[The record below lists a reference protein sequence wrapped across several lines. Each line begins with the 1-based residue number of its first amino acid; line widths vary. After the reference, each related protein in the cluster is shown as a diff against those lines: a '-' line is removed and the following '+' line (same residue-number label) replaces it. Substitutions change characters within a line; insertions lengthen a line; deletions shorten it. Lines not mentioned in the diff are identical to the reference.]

1 MTKKAKRP
9 GNSLEAHYESVL
21 GDISNVIDAAKRS
34 AARSVNCITTAAYW
48 LIGWRIVAYEQG
60 GKERAQYGEAATGET
75 FSRSCRW
82 IRTGVLSEICKT
94 CAFSHLAHPPDKNL
108 ADTVCQIG

>member
-1 MTKKAKRP
+1 MMKKANRP
-9 GNSLEAHYESVL
+9 GSSLEAHYESVL

-60 GKERAQYGEAATGET
+60 GKERAQYGEELLARLSVDHADGFGRG
-75 FSRSCRW
+75 FS
-82 IRTGVLSEICKT
+82 IR
-94 CAFSHLAHPPDKNL
+94 NL
-108 ADTVCQIG
+108 